1 MTDGVTTI
9 VDELSL
15 EQQLGLLLHPMVDID
30 EHTDVD
36 SSSGFGGP
44 TFRELIEGRG
54 VRFIALRMIPSPRS
68 TAVVLERL
76 QVLARSTGSR
86 LPIVF
91 STDPRHSFTD
101 NPAAAHSAQG
111 VSQWPENIGLGAIGD
126 EELVRRYGDIVRR
139 DYLAMGIR
147 MALHPQ
153 VDLATEPRWARQAQ
167 SFSSDAGE
175 TGRLLAAFLAGLQG
189 PELGPTSVAATVKH
203 FPGGGP
209 QLDGEDPHFPY
220 GREQVYP
227 AGRFEDHLAPFRVA
241 IEAGVG
247 AIMPY
252 YGMPVGLSLDG
263 RPVEEVGFSFN
274 KQIITGLLR
283 EKLGYDGVVL
293 TDFGLVTDVTVLG
306 KPFPAKAWGV
316 ESLSP
321 VERVGRL
328 FAAGIDQLGGEGDVA
343 LLQAAVERGLIAP
356 DRVAQSARRIV
367 RLMSSLGLMESGNPP
382 LMPAADAPRREDLL
396 LGREAQARS
405 VVVLDNGPGEAPTLP
420 LVGPHRVHLVGVS
433 ETTLPAGWS
442 AAVPE
447 EADVAIVRVGAPFD
461 ERDEYFLESGM
472 QQGTLEFPAETV
484 DAILALAESLPVV
497 LVVHL
502 SRPAILTPFV
512 GHVAAIVAEFG
523 ILDEVLMEVLSGR
536 APTEGRLP
544 FELPSSMDAVRVSAP
559 DAANDSE
566 NPLFLVGSGIP
577 LPAEDGLARRN

>member
-1 MTDGVTTI
+1 MAADVMTI

-15 EQQLGLLLHPMVDID
+15 DQQLGLLLHPIVDID

-54 VRFIALRMIPSPRS
+54 VRFIALRMIPSPS
-68 TAVVLERL
+68 ATAVVLERL

-139 DYLAMGIR
+139 DYLGMGIR

-175 TGRLLAAFLAGLQG
+175 TGRLLAAFLEGLQG
-189 PELGPTSVAATVKH
+189 PALGPTSVAATVKH

-241 IEAGVG
+241 IESGVG

-274 KQIITGLLR
+274 TQIITGLLR

-328 FAAGIDQLGGEGDVA
+328 FAAGVDQLGGESDVA
-343 LLQAAVERGLIAP
+343 LLQAAVERGLISP
-356 DRVAQSARRIV
+356 DRAAQSARRIV
-367 RLMSSLGLMESGNPP
+367 RLMWALGLLHAEQSAPMAPS
-382 LMPAADAPRREDLL
+382 DAPRREDVV

-405 VVVLDNGPGEAPTLP
+405 VVVLDNGSAEAPTLP
-420 LVGPHRVHLVGVS
+420 LGERQRVHLVGVS
-433 ETTLPAGWS
+433 EATLPAGWS
-442 AAVPE
+442 AAEPE
-447 EADVAIVRVGAPFD
+447 KADVAIVRIGAPYE

-472 QQGTLEFPAETV
+472 RQGTLEFAPETA

-523 ILDEVLMEVLSGR
+523 ISDEVLMEVLSGG

-544 FELPSSMDAVRVSAP
+544 FELPSSMHAVRDSAP
-559 DAANDSE
+559 DAANDSDS
-566 NPLFLVGSGIP
+566 PLFPVGSGMP
-577 LPAEDGLARRN
+577 LPPKDGPARRA

>member
-1 MTDGVTTI
+1 MNDVTSL
-9 VDELSL
+9 VGELSL
-15 EQQLGLLLHPMVDID
+15 DQQLGLLLHPIVDIEED
-30 EHTDVD
+30 TDLD

-54 VRFIALRMIPSPRS
+54 IRFIALRMTPSPPA

-76 QVLARSTGSR
+76 QSLARSTGSR

-91 STDPRHSFTD
+91 STDPRHSFID
-101 NPAAAHSAQG
+101 NLGAAHSAQG

-126 EELVRRYGDIVRR
+126 VELVRRYGEIVRR

-167 SFSSDAGE
+167 SFSSDSHE

-189 PELGPTSVAATVKH
+189 PSLGPTSVAATVKH

-227 AGRFEDHLAPFRVA
+227 AGRFEEHLAPFRVA
-241 IEAGVG
+241 IEAGAA

-252 YGMPVGLSLDG
+252 YGMPVDLMIDG
-263 RPVEEVGFSFN
+263 QLVEEVGFSFN

-283 EKLGYDGVVL
+283 DNLGYDGVVL
-293 TDFGLVTDVTVLG
+293 TDFGLVTDVTILG

-328 FAAGIDQLGGEGDVA
+328 FAAGVDQLGGEGDVA
-343 LLQAAVERGLIAP
+343 PLKAAVERGLLSP
-356 DRVAQSARRIV
+356 ERVAQSAARIV
-367 RLMSSLGLMESGNPP
+367 RLISMLGLMDPGQTPP
-382 LMPAADAPRREDLL
+382 ILPSEIPRREDVLM
-396 LGREAQARS
+396 GRDAQARS
-405 VVVLDNGPGEAPTLP
+405 LVVLDNGPGDTATLP
-420 LVGPHRVHLVGVS
+420 LAGPRRVHLVGLS
-433 ETTLPAGWS
+433 DAILPPGWS
-442 AAVPE
+442 TAGPE
-447 EADVAIVRVGAPFD
+447 DADVAIVHISAPFED
-461 ERDEYFLESGM
+461 RDEFFLESGM
-472 QQGTLEFPAETV
+472 QQGSIEFPRETV
-484 DAILALAESLPVV
+484 SSILALAESLPVV

-512 GHVAAIVAEFG
+512 GRVAAIVADFG
-523 ILDEVLMEVLSGR
+523 ISDDVLMEVLSGR
-536 APTEGRLP
+536 SGAEGRLP
-544 FELPSSMDAVRVSAP
+544 FELPSSMQAVRDSAP
-559 DAANDSE
+559 DAANDSA
-566 NPLFLVGSGIP
+566 NPLFAVGFGIP
-577 LPAEDGLARRN
+577 LSSS